1 MLASSY
7 NFSLAMLSLF
17 SIISL
22 TECGW
27 TVHLNVAGQLSL
39 SPYRTGPTYKKA
51 EVPASGTPFVQLV
64 VLTRTYFG
72 TTLCL
77 IHSARSFGL
86 QLQLTRM

>member
-1 MLASSY
+1 MPV
-7 NFSLAMLSLF
+7 FQ

-64 VLTRTYFG
+64 VLTRTYLV
-72 TTLCL
+72 TTLFFRGRL
-77 IHSARSFGL
+77 LPPNFDVR
-86 QLQLTRM
+86 